1 MLGAFACIAY
11 KAVEIL
17 FMTPWTAY
25 DTFCIE
31 VAHGMSKA
39 TLGSF
44 LMMRVIM
51 LVEFIMLPLPVFCF
65 VAKVIEWSGDYIW
78 LSFLVATSIVELFLV
93 WIYPRVI
100 KPLTS
105 SKKPMPD
112 KYGILKS

>member
-1 MLGAFACIAY
+1 
-11 KAVEIL
+11 
-17 FMTPWTAY
+17 
-25 DTFCIE
+25 
-31 VAHGMSKA
+31 MSKA

-78 LSFLVATSIVELFLV
+78 LSFLVATSIAELFLV